1 MMIKGINLWNSYYDN
16 LNDNEISLAADNFL
30 NLEPE
35 EKSDD
40 EDEKDDDDNNDSV
53 SGERLMS
60 NLLLLA
66 LAVYALV

>member
-60 NLLLLA
+60 NLLLLV